1 MEQFE
6 AQMRANRKR
15 KLIEKGL
22 YDEDEERA
30 KEERRKLFDNVKYP
44 EDINV
49 AIDLIPDTE
58 KLINELQKVECK
70 AGNDDPEDWVGAL
83 DIALNDISWRE
94 NSKKIII
101 WISDA
106 NAHGQRYCGFR
117 NHQEEERKLEPLVKQ
132 MARSNIY
139 FTGINIKKGDDGCKR
154 TLNQMKE
161 IYTRCG
167 GKSFN
172 IQEINLHL
180 DPDLDFDDIPT
191 DFMENFE
198 ETLAQTIRREFPLE
212 DFA

>member
-6 AQMRANRKR
+6 AQMRADRKR

-22 YDEDEERA
+22 YDEDEEKA

-94 NSKKIII
+94 NSKK
-101 WISDA
+101 
-106 NAHGQRYCGFR
+106 NY
-117 NHQEEERKLEPLVKQ
+117 
-132 MARSNIY
+132 
-139 FTGINIKKGDDGCKR
+139 
-154 TLNQMKE
+154 
-161 IYTRCG
+161 
-167 GKSFN
+167 
-172 IQEINLHL
+172 NL
-180 DPDLDFDDIPT
+180 D
-191 DFMENFE
+191 
-198 ETLAQTIRREFPLE
+198 IRRKCAWTEILRFQKSSRRRKKTRAACQTNGKIKYL
-212 DFA
+212 FYWN

>member
-1 MEQFE
+1 
-6 AQMRANRKR
+6 
-15 KLIEKGL
+15 
-22 YDEDEERA
+22 
-30 KEERRKLFDNVKYP
+30 
-44 EDINV
+44 
-49 AIDLIPDTE
+49 
-58 KLINELQKVECK
+58 
-70 AGNDDPEDWVGAL
+70 
-83 DIALNDISWRE
+83 
-94 NSKKIII
+94 
-101 WISDA
+101 
-106 NAHGQRYCGFR
+106 
-117 NHQEEERKLEPLVKQ
+117 